1 MPRIPSLPRVPGIP
15 DPLRR
20 ITVPDALEAVTSFGP
35 EDDPEAGGMSVR
47 AVERIWK
54 ASKLLYRSGVHPAV
68 QVCVRRN
75 GAVVL
80 NRAIGHARGG
90 GPRDHDETE
99 KVPATPETPF
109 VIYSGSKALTAFVVH
124 MLHDRGELDIA
135 DPVCKYIPGYG
146 SNGKQGITVGQ
157 VLAHRAGVPNL
168 PREAFDLDRIL
179 DREFMVETL
188 CAAKPIFEP
197 GKFLAYHA
205 VSGGFIL
212 GEVVHRVTG
221 VDIRAVLASEIL
233 DPLGFRWTNY
243 GVAADDLDAVAL
255 NYVTG
260 PPTAPPFSQLLTRAL
275 GLGFDE
281 LVASSN
287 DPRFLTAVIPSANI
301 VSSAEE
307 LSRFY
312 EIFRR
317 GGELD
322 GVRVMSSEAVR
333 HALTEQSRLEID
345 LSLGLPDAVR
355 LRPDARG
362 SAAEPVRP
370 RHPACV
376 RSSRVHEH
384 ARVGRPRARALLRGD
399 DQRQAGSVSGAAALL
414 RADADDHLRGAE
426 GPRIRDAGL
435 GPARRAPC
443 LGPPDTE
450 RRRPCVWPTQGRR
463 ILSIWPMS
471 RGARARI
478 LETVISDT
486 GSAKGG
492 ST

>member
-1 MPRIPSLPRVPGIP
+1 MPRIPSLPRVPGLP

-20 ITVPDALEAVTSFGP
+20 IAVPDVLESVTSFGP
-35 EDDPEAGGMSVR
+35 EDEPEAAGMSVR
-47 AVERIWK
+47 AVARIWK
-54 ASKLLYRSGVHPAV
+54 AAKLLYRSGVHPAL

-90 GPRDHDETE
+90 GPRDHDDTR
-99 KVPATPETPF
+99 KVPATTETPF
-109 VIYSGSKALTAFVVH
+109 VMYSGSKALTAFVVH

-135 DPVCKYIPGYG
+135 DPVCKYIAEYG
-146 SNGKQGITVGQ
+146 SNGKEQITIGQ

-168 PREAFDLDRIL
+168 PREAFDLDRLL
-179 DREFMVETL
+179 DREFMVEIL
-188 CAAKPIFEP
+188 CAAKPIFQP

-221 VDIRAVLASEIL
+221 MDIRAVLAAEIL
-233 DPLGFRWTNY
+233 DPLGFQWTNY
-243 GVAADDLDAVAL
+243 GVAAEALDAVAL

-281 LVASSN
+281 LVAASN
-287 DPRFLTAVIPSANI
+287 DPRFLTAVVPSANV
-301 VSSAEE
+301 VSTAEE

-322 GVRVMSSEAVR
+322 GVRVMSAEGVR

-345 LSLGLPDAVR
+345 LSLGFPTRFGYGLMLGAQLLSLYGRDTQHAFGHLGFTNMLAWADPERGLSCAVMTNGKPALYPELPR
-355 LRPDARG
+355 FYGLMQTIT
-362 SAAEPVRP
+362 SAAPKVPGSEMQVWDPL
-370 RHPACV
+370 A
-376 RSSRVHEH
+376 
-384 ARVGRPRARALLRGD
+384 GRP
-399 DQRQAGSVSGAAALL
+399 
-414 RADADDHLRGAE
+414 
-426 GPRIRDAGL
+426 
-435 GPARRAPC
+435 
-443 LGPPDTE
+443 T
-450 RRRPCVWPTQGRR
+450 
-463 ILSIWPMS
+463 
-471 RGARARI
+471 
-478 LETVISDT
+478 
-486 GSAKGG
+486 
-492 ST
+492 